1 MLNQLDPQTLG
12 PLLAGLFVFGA
23 AVGLPVPTLPALIYA
38 GSVIVGSAQPVV
50 SAALSFGGA
59 WAGAIAGDSLWYW
72 AGRRYGHRVL
82 SLLCRMSLSRDSCV
96 RRTESFFQR
105 RGVRILLVARFVPG
119 LSVVSVPMSGTA
131 RVPFSRFAAHDAAGA
146 ALWIVSGL
154 LLGVLFAGQIDLLM
168 SGLHE
173 FGLGIGAA
181 VAVTLGV
188 FVGFRWLRRRRLLRE
203 LAISRM
209 SVADLAA
216 RIAAAASDAA
226 RPLIV
231 DVRSDEHRRLDPYCI
246 PGALTLDIDR
256 LERDGVG
263 LLRSQTVVLYCSC
276 PNEISAARVAQR
288 MRRLGFDDVRPL
300 LGGIDAWRQA
310 GEPLQPY
317 TTHKETDPR

>member
-12 PLLAGLFVFGA
+12 PVLAALFVFGA
-23 AVGLPVPTLPALIYA
+23 AVGLPVPT
-38 GSVIVGSAQPVV
+38 
-50 SAALSFGGA
+50 
-59 WAGAIAGDSLWYW
+59 LWYW